1 MNTFKIHID
10 IPFINEYG
18 LEVELYEFKDSKGN
32 PLYSLNHDILEKLQ
46 REYLNNAS
54 FSLNV
59 IAASERYAAVQV
71 TLSDAYGRIV
81 SEVADVNTSNLDSSE
96 NKNYQKA
103 HPLVAAKISAFDACV
118 RKFLNLPRT
127 FDPEEFPGL
136 KEQIL
141 EAEERRLQEEEERK
155 REEAERMAAK
165 ESMIST
171 DEEMPET
178 SLVEEQPDMEDQN
191 ENEKEA
197 SKMEPEV
204 SNPYAKEVFHK
215 GKYAGKTCEEVWKI
229 DPEYFNYVRKYH
241 SYNYA
246 TKYADFMVKKE
257 ENNGQ

>member
-18 LEVELYEFKDSKGN
+18 LEVELYEFKDGKGN
-32 PLYSLNHDILEKLQ
+32 PLYSLTHDILEKLQ

-81 SEVADVNTSNLDSSE
+81 SEVADVNTSNLDSTE

-118 RKFLNLPRT
+118 RKFLNLPRI
-127 FDPEEFPGL
+127 FDPEEFPEL

-141 EAEERRLQEEEERK
+141 EAEERKLQEEEEKK
-155 REEAERMAAK
+155 REEAEKMATE
-165 ESMIST
+165 ESMITT
-171 DEEMPET
+171 DEEMPENT
-178 SLVEEQPDMEDQN
+178 SMEDLSDTENLSSDNN
-191 ENEKEA
+191 EIV
-197 SKMEPEV
+197 SPEDKNT
-204 SNPYAKEVFHK
+204 NPYANSVFHK

-246 TKYADFMVKKE
+246 TKYADFIMAKE
-257 ENNGQ
+257 NKNG